1 MSHLLRA
8 PLLLILLLG
17 AACSST
23 QEQIDDSTMTASVN
37 GRAWSAVPEAEITR
51 SGQLLLIGTVGNVG
65 APCPPTDPCQR
76 LSLASDEVFQ
86 GTYDYLAG
94 GPNGVALL
102 TYRDGD
108 AVLAVYRPFG
118 TPPTLEVEAYEP
130 ETQTIS
136 GRFDLTFELESD
148 LFPDRGITPP
158 DTIRIENGRFRVR
171 IRG

>member
-1 MSHLLRA
+1 MRA
-8 PLLLILLLG
+8 PLFFLVLLLG

-37 GRAWSAVPEAEITR
+37 GRAWSAVPEARVTR
-51 SGQLLLIGTVGNVG
+51 SGQLLLTGTVGDVG
-65 APCPPTDPCQR
+65 AACPPTDPCQR
-76 LSLASDEVFQ
+76 LSLASDEAFQ
-86 GTYDYLAG
+86 GVHGYLAG
-94 GPNGVALL
+94 GQNGTALL

-108 AVLAVYRPFG
+108 AVLAVYKPFG
-118 TPPTLEVEAYEP
+118 TTPTLEIKAYEP

-136 GRFDLTFELESD
+136 GRFDLAFELESD

-171 IRG
+171 IRD